1 MSDKIDYENWDEN
14 EEENIKKAKETVVL
28 NINGKINM
36 KGYEEDPTVTI
47 EAPED
52 EPEEELDEADI
63 INPEF
68 ALSNK
73 DNVPSSGII
82 FNSDAIEKA
91 RALREKKIDNAFDD
105 PYFPDII
112 HFQMINDI
120 EDGEK
125 LKKKI
130 DAFYDT
136 VNDTLKNEGP
146 ADPAFPGFRD
156 IPEDFEL
163 YDGILFN
170 GKYELFLHFRVAY
183 NEIYE
188 VYLTIEKDET
198 AGVSDE
204 KQKEF
209 DEYEDE
215 ESDFDLEGM
224 EGIPE
229 PLDRNAFF
237 KYVLSEDKLN
247 CRTLPISFVKPY
259 IEKFGFD
266 DWISTLLSAAD
277 SPYTDFDRPIRVK
290 H

>member
-14 EEENIKKAKETVVL
+14 EEENIKKAKEAVVL

-36 KGYEEDPTVTI
+36 KGYEDDPTVTV
-47 EAPED
+47 EAPE
-52 EPEEELDEADI
+52 EPEEDLDPSDI
-63 INPEF
+63 INPELAF
-68 ALSNK
+68 SNK

-82 FNSDAIEKA
+82 YNSDAVEKA
-91 RALREKKIDNAFDD
+91 KALREKKIDNAFND
-105 PYFPDII
+105 PHFPEIV
-112 HFQMINDI
+112 HFQMLNDI

-125 LKKKI
+125 LKEKI
-130 DAFYDT
+130 DAFYT
-136 VNDTLKNEGP
+136 SVNDLMKNEESS
-146 ADPAFPGFRD
+146 DPAFPGFRD
-156 IPEDFEL
+156 IPEDYEL
-163 YDGILFN
+163 YDGMLFN
-170 GKYELFLHFRVAY
+170 GKYELFLHFRVSY

-198 AGVSDE
+198 IENIDE

-209 DEYEDE
+209 EEYEDS
-215 ESDFDLEGM
+215 ESDFDLEGV

-229 PLDRNAFF
+229 PIDRNAFL